1 MSEEAIPPSN
11 APHARSPRRRRT
23 DERAAIPPLRET
35 GGVSDDT
42 TWYWDLERKVA
53 VPASERGPADHL
65 LGPYPTRA
73 EAENWKAKVEE
84 RNEGWDEADE
94 AWEHPEDDSD

>member
-1 MSEEAIPPSN
+1 M
-11 APHARSPRRRRT
+11 PR
-23 DERAAIPPLRET
+23 LREA

-94 AWEHPEDDSD
+94 AWEHPAGDSD